1 MRIAVLVPA
10 PDYPEPWAWA
20 YDAEAG
26 ALTEAGA
33 SVEAIAWTE
42 AGELTGYDLVL
53 PLVAS
58 VIVVPR
64 FEQAGVPSGVGKT

>member
-33 SVEAIAWTE
+33 SVEAIASTE
-42 AGELTGYDLVL
+42 AGELT
-53 PLVAS
+53 
-58 VIVVPR
+58 
-64 FEQAGVPSGVGKT
+64 